1 MASKPKPRKR
11 IRKGGRMTER
21 RRNAQI
27 FTQHT
32 FQTRVVLESDV
43 PMVYVTRKV
52 FSELYHIIDLSD
64 DEVGFL
70 GTVTKTTYGNF
81 LIDEVF
87 ILKQEVTA
95 GSTELSEEGIAELT
109 QELLQRED
117 GVDTVNSIRFWGH
130 SHVRM
135 GTSASHQDERQM
147 ELFQKNGC
155 PWFIRGILNKLGRM
169 EFTIF
174 FFDSGVKIVDAPW
187 AIYEFVNNEDR
198 GRIEEELE
206 QKVTKGRS
214 AVVRYAN
221 HDDSDEYMGGHGSM
235 FPMAGVTRIGGSS

>member
-1 MASKPKPRKR
+1 MAKRPTRKR
-11 IRKGGRMTER
+11 AKQGGARVTSSYRK
-21 RRNAQI
+21 AQV
-27 FTQHT
+27 FAPHT
-32 FQTRVVLESDV
+32 FQTRVALVNDV
-43 PMVYVTRKV
+43 PMVYLTRKV
-52 FSELYHIIDLSD
+52 YSELFHIIDLSD

-95 GSTELSEEGIAELT
+95 GSTELSEEGIADLT

-135 GTSASHQDERQM
+135 GTSPSGQDDHQM
-147 ELFQKNGC
+147 ELFEKNGC

-187 AIYEFVNNEDR
+187 AIYEFVNDEERD
-198 GRIEEELE
+198 RIEEELA

-214 AVVRYAN
+214 AVVRYAR
-221 HDDSDEYMGGHGSM
+221 HDESDDFQGFGGA
-235 FPMAGVTRIGGSS
+235 FPGASVTRIGGSS